1 MKAVKA
7 PGLNAP
13 EPPALVN
20 AGSIELGKRN
30 HAVLTRGDPSNDGIR
45 IGIGD

>member
-1 MKAVKA
+1 MKA

-13 EPPALVN
+13 QPPALVN
-20 AGSIELGKRN
+20 PGGIELGKRN
-30 HAVLTRGDPSNDGIR
+30 HAVLTRGDPRNNGIR